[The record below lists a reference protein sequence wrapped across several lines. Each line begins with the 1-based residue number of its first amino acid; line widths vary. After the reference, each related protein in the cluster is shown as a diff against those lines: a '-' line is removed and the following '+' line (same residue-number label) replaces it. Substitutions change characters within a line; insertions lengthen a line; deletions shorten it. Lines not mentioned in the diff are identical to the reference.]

1 MDQKNKKKVSENTL
15 LKKDVLEY
23 LSKNPEFINN
33 NLDLLNKMF
42 ALSKKDENI
51 ITFENIRI
59 KSLINENILL
69 KDKLKEIVK
78 TAKDNK
84 EIQEKLSKF
93 SNEVISFRKVDLL
106 INYIEEFIDREFP
119 SIKINFNLIK
129 LNGFND
135 LGAKYFSSNKD
146 LINTIFL
153 KKTPI
158 LLTKAEIKLY
168 SLEKFINNKNEA
180 LVVCPLGIEYP
191 VGIIFVTYK
200 SEMMG
205 LNLQFDLLS
214 SLTET
219 ISYSLEQYIQ
229 R

>member
-1 MDQKNKKKVSENTL
+1 MEQKNKKKVSENTL

-42 ALSKKDENI
+42 ALSKKDDNI

-59 KSLINENILL
+59 KSLINENIFL
-69 KDKLKEIVK
+69 KNKLKEIVK

-129 LNGFND
+129 LNGFDD
-135 LGAKYFSSNKD
+135 LGTKYFSSNKD
-146 LINTIFL
+146 LINTIF
-153 KKTPI
+153 
-158 LLTKAEIKLY
+158 
-168 SLEKFINNKNEA
+168 
-180 LVVCPLGIEYP
+180 
-191 VGIIFVTYK
+191 
-200 SEMMG
+200 
-205 LNLQFDLLS
+205 
-214 SLTET
+214 
-219 ISYSLEQYIQ
+219 
-229 R
+229 

>member
-1 MDQKNKKKVSENTL
+1 MEQKNKKKVSENTL

-33 NLDLLNKMF
+33 NIDLLNKMF
-42 ALSKKDENI
+42 ALSKKD
-51 ITFENIRI
+51 
-59 KSLINENILL
+59 ENILL

-135 LGAKYFSSNKD
+135 LGTKYFSSNKD